1 MAADIGAG
9 NGGEGFGSCCEELQ
23 EAMGGEEFEPL
34 ITVGDDGVL
43 YMSVGM
49 VELEDEE
56 PGMVDHPIFFCPFCG
71 TGLQT
76 PEDVRAKTGAP
87 EDEEE
92 DEEDEEK

>member
-1 MAADIGAG
+1 MAADIGTS

-23 EAMGGEEFEPL
+23 EAMSGEEFEPL

-76 PEDVRAKTGAP
+76 PEDVKAKTG
-87 EDEEE
+87 DT
-92 DEEDEEK
+92 DEEDDDET